1 MEIGSRYSSGFRA
14 WKVNV
19 GGTGPVTL
27 ETPVAH
33 MEFYVRT
40 RDIAD
45 GNTVTTAY
53 VTLGTAID
61 SPLSIV
67 SDDTIQLVTY
77 SDIENID

>member
-1 MEIGSRYSSGFRA
+1 
-14 WKVNV
+14 
-19 GGTGPVTL
+19 
-27 ETPVAH
+27 

-67 SDDTIQLVTY
+67 SDDTIQLVPY
-77 SDIENID
+77 SDIKNID